1 MTMPSN
7 ADEFRDALR
16 LEARGL
22 AKRAINGV
30 RLTFGIAGAAAVIVG
45 ALLLFWPQHTI
56 PVLAFLFGIYLVIT
70 GGVRLVLGI
79 FGRSLGTGHR
89 VLNVLLGTLLLVGG
103 VISLR
108 DAQLA
113 SATLLLIVA
122 IVVGVGWIVEG
133 IMAITESGASRRQ
146 GWSVAYGIL
155 SVLGGVAVLAVPGW
169 SGFWLLMVAAI
180 ILIILGLLGLMR
192 AFTFGRDALKAL

>member
-1 MTMPSN
+1 MPSN

>member
-1 MTMPSN
+1 MSIPSSP
-7 ADEFRDALR
+7 DEFRDALR
-16 LEARGL
+16 LEAAGL

-30 RLTFGIAGAAAVIVG
+30 RLTFGIAGAVAVIVG
-45 ALLLFWPQHTI
+45 ALLLIWPNHTI

-89 VLNVLLGTLLLVGG
+89 VLNVLLGTLLVVGG
-103 VISLR
+103 VIALR
-108 DAQLA
+108 DVAVA
-113 SATLLLIVA
+113 SATLLLIIA
-122 IVVGVGWIVEG
+122 IVVGVAWIVEG
-133 IMAITESGASRRQ
+133 IMAITESGASRKQ
-146 GWSVAYGIL
+146 GWSVAYGII
-155 SVLGGVAVLAVPGW
+155 SILGGVAVLAVPGW
-169 SGFWLLMVAAI
+169 SGFWLLMVAAV

>member
-1 MTMPSN
+1 MSIPKSP
-7 ADEFRDALR
+7 DEFRDALR
-16 LEARGL
+16 LEAAGL

-30 RLTFGIAGAAAVIVG
+30 RLTFGIAGGVAVIIG
-45 ALLLFWPQHTI
+45 ALLLIWPQHTI
-56 PVLAFLFGIYLVIT
+56 PVLAFLFGIYLVVT

-89 VLNVLLGTLLLVGG
+89 VLNVLLGTLLIVGG
-103 VISLR
+103 VIALR
-108 DAQLA
+108 DVQVA

-133 IMAITESGASRRQ
+133 IMAVTESGASRRQ
-146 GWSVAYGIL
+146 GWSIAYGIVSIL
-155 SVLGGVAVLAVPGW
+155 AGVAVLAVPGW

-192 AFTFGRDALKAL
+192 AFTFGRDVKAAL